1 MKKFLNSDKVRKK
14 RGLAMKKLF
23 IVLCAALT
31 VAGCGKRG
39 RLDFPPNAAYPRQY
53 PAPRNPVV
61 EKQSDAKRETP
72 PATLLELNEQLTK
85 ETP

>member
-1 MKKFLNSDKVRKK
+1 
-14 RGLAMKKLF
+14 MKKLF
-23 IVLCAALT
+23 IVLCIALS

-61 EKQSDAKRETP
+61 VERNAPKQDARSSS
-72 PATLLELNEQLTK
+72 LLELNEQLIK

>member
-1 MKKFLNSDKVRKK
+1 
-14 RGLAMKKLF
+14 MKKLF
-23 IVLCAALT
+23 IVLCIALS

-53 PAPRNPVV
+53 PAPRNPVAV
-61 EKQSDAKRETP
+61 EQNAPKQDARP
-72 PATLLELNEQLTK
+72 SSLLELNEQLIK